1 MKRKVGITIDP
12 VIHRKGVKL
21 AKKYRISFSGLL
33 ELLVQ
38 DAVENENKT
47 RELLDQKKE
56 NVNSGKEGT
65 L

>member
-12 VIHRKGVKL
+12 VIHRTGVKL
-21 AKKYRISFSGLL
+21 AKKYKTSFSGLL